1 MNRVETPAQEFSRLV
16 IEYNEGKKD
25 SPTRQEAWNLIADF
39 ALEHCD
45 IIIRALSTPIAAG
58 GGEAIEPPI
67 SQLMRDDGEPEW
79 KQINALFLRNDIN
92 AFPIRLRDELS
103 TMLAW
108 ARYGERAALSTAGA
122 VEPVRARDNASLIE
136 EYRNLVK
143 TGAEYAA
150 SELRLAPT
158 SAFEIYMGHFRDIGR
173 DIESALASP
182 PLPDN
187 EEKRS

>member
-45 IIIRALSTPIAAG
+45 TIIRSLSTPIAAG

-108 ARYGERAALSTAGA
+108 ARYGERATLSTAGA
-122 VEPVRARDNASLIE
+122 AEPSWRASAKSALACVVHALMVLPVPIDGQGKRAWASLKE
-136 EYRNLVK
+136 AQETL
-143 TGAEYAA
+143 E
-150 SELRLAPT
+150 
-158 SAFEIYMGHFRDIGR
+158 
-173 DIESALASP
+173 ALASP
-182 PLPDN
+182 PSDT

>member
-1 MNRVETPAQEFSRLV
+1 MNRVKTPAQEFSRLV

-45 IIIRALSTPIAAG
+45 TIIRSLSTPTAAG
-58 GGEAIEPPI
+58 GEEAIEPPI

-108 ARYGERAALSTAGA
+108 ARYGERAALSTAVA
-122 VEPVRARDNASLIE
+122 AEPVAWQYEWLGSG
-136 EYRNLVK
+136 
-143 TGAEYAA
+143 TGGRPDWGTYVSRFEPDA
-150 SELRLAPT
+150 SEPGIRNIRPLV
-158 SAFEIYMGHFRDIGR
+158 F
-173 DIESALASP
+173 ASP
-182 PLPDN
+182 PS
-187 EEKRS
+187 ETSEKRS